1 MSAPENYPVA
11 SVVVSAVDASTL
23 YVVATP
29 IGNLRDITLRARDVL
44 AQVDILCAEDTRVA
58 GDLLRLLDIKT
69 PRLMSVREHN
79 EREAAVE
86 VIDLLRAGKSI
97 AYTSDAGTPGISDP
111 GARLVRAV
119 QEAQI
124 RVIPIPGVSAV
135 TALLSVSGLLAT
147 EFAFLG
153 FLPSANAAR
162 AAAIEDL
169 RTETRVAVMYES
181 THRIVDLLS
190 AFATHFPD
198 RELVIGKELTK
209 HFEMVARLP
218 AAQFPAWIA
227 QDARRLKGEFVLAL
241 APVAAKTAPQ
251 VVEAKLWLEAL
262 AKELPPAR
270 AAKIV
275 AKMTGVPRD
284 ELYRS
289 MAGGDCDPEL

>member
-1 MSAPENYPVA
+1 MSAPENIPVN
-11 SVVVSAVDASTL
+11 SVVVSAVDAGTL

-58 GDLLRLLDIKT
+58 GDLLRLLEIKA

-111 GARLVRAV
+111 GARLVRA
-119 QEAQI
+119 
-124 RVIPIPGVSAV
+124 IPGVSAV

-147 EFAFLG
+147 DFAFIG

-218 AAQFPAWIA
+218 AAQFPAWITE
-227 QDARRLKGEFVLAL
+227 DARRLKGEFVLAL

-251 VVEAKLWLEAL
+251 VVEAKRWLEAL

-289 MAGGDCDPEL
+289 MAGGDDDPES